1 MDVDVARWV
10 LEFLLLQNVGDQV
23 LNSILRVIPVPH
35 DDSKLSKR
43 ILLRRIES
51 EIATGVSEKILE
63 LLEQIEELDQREGV
77 SASEA
82 IKAAYCA
89 VAVHCSVRFLNE
101 NDDSGWMYFDA
112 VKRIWRGRVAKM
124 EKVERRVGLV
134 SDELKGWKDDIEAAL
149 WDTSVCKNV
158 QVRSRENDALGA
170 VKAYVAEAKERMGP
184 SFLEFVA
191 GIVSHDKMKEL
202 LGWGNLRDCDQAGK
216 EVAGLPDSCHGLAV
230 NRDKRGAVSGDSMEE
245 LLGSGSDLNY
255 NQVGKESAIV
265 PDSCHDFAVNEDDR
279 GMLKSAAKRRHKH
292 VASKHTRGVISG
304 SSRGVKISDTEE
316 MDVRTLA
323 NNHDG
328 LPIPEIDKVQE
339 ALRTSS
345 LELQAVVKDPLPEAL
360 QFAEK
365 VISGMSR
372 ENMNKDAAL
381 GGHSGV
387 DVDATNP
394 SIDKCAEA
402 AQGNGANLDN
412 HSYRHLNDLSKPSLM
427 VWNSTACTYE
437 WDDSI
442 DALSEGSPDHR
453 SRPNLPTPRRVHI
466 SPLKKYEIKN
476 ITKRR
481 KPKKWSLVEEDTL
494 RAAVL
499 KYGQGNWKF
508 ILNQH
513 HDVFEER
520 TDVDL
525 KDKWR
530 NMTRR

>member
-10 LEFLLLQNVGDQV
+10 LEFLLLQNVDDHM

-51 EIATGVSEKILE
+51 EIAKGVSEKILE

-101 NDDSGWMYFDA
+101 NEDSRCMYFDA

-124 EKVERRVGLV
+124 EKAKRVVGLV
-134 SDELKGWKDDIEAAL
+134 SDELRCWKDGIEEAL

-158 QVRSRENDALGA
+158 QLRSRENDALEA
-170 VKAYVAEAKERMGP
+170 VEAYVAEAKDRMGP
-184 SFLEFVA
+184 SFLEFVV
-191 GIVSHDKMKEL
+191 GTVSGDKMKEL
-202 LGWGNLRDCDQAGK
+202 LGWGNRRDCGQAGQ
-216 EVAGLPDSCHGLAV
+216 EAAGLTDSCHDLAV
-230 NRDKRGAVSGDSMEE
+230 NGDKRAVSGDSGEE
-245 LLGSGSDLNY
+245 LIGSGSDRTY
-255 NQVGKESAIV
+255 NRVGKEAASV

-279 GMLKSAAKRRHKH
+279 GMPKSAAKRKRKH

-304 SSRGVKISDTEE
+304 SSRGVKITDTEE

-372 ENMNKDAAL
+372 ENVNKDAAL

-394 SIDKCAEA
+394 SIDKSAEA
-402 AQGNGANLDN
+402 AQGNEANLDN
-412 HSYRHLNDLSKPSLM
+412 HSYRRLNDLSKPSLM
-427 VWNSTACTYE
+427 ARNSTACTYE

-442 DALSEGSPDHR
+442 DALPEGSPDHR
-453 SRPNLPTPRRVHI
+453 SRPNLPTPKRVHI

-481 KPKKWSLVEEDTL
+481 KPKKWSVVEEDTL

-513 HDVFEER
+513 RDIFEER